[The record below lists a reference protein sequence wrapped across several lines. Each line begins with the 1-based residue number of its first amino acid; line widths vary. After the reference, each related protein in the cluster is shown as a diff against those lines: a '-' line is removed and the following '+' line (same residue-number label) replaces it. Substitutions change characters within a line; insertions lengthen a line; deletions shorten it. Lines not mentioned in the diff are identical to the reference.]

1 MNATVKV
8 LPPALERAEEN
19 FKGGQQDMVRTTK
32 KTNRNQEEER
42 PDMWQIVGRLVG
54 EKSLIGLIGLSIAG
68 VLWYQYL
75 GLLAASEKK
84 WEANAIA
91 MEKRLIESKEET
103 RLFSQIVAANTAVM
117 QRVADRLPEI
127 ERAISRP

>member
-19 FKGGQQDMVRTTK
+19 FKGTKREGKLDMTRRV
-32 KTNRNQEEER
+32 ER
-42 PDMWQIVGRLVG
+42 PHPMTPYALLMDIARQMPFVALLGYFLFQVDARN
-54 EKSLIGLIGLSIAG
+54 EKNSAARMEEMKDNNRT
-68 VLWYQYL
+68 
-75 GLLAASEKK
+75 LLAVVAS
-84 WEANAIA
+84 
-91 MEKRLIESKEET
+91 
-103 RLFSQIVAANTAVM
+103 NTAVM